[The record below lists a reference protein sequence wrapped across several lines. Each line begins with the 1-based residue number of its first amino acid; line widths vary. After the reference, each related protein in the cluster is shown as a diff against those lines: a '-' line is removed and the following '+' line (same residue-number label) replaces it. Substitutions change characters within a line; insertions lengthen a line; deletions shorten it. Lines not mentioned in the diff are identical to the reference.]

1 MAQIMV
7 VNDSVEFLQLMEDL
21 LTDQGYEVSIV
32 ERGAGT
38 REAAKRL
45 RPDLLIIDV
54 RMPDLDGFEVL
65 NLLQLDPDTAAIP
78 VLVCTAAVQDVQV
91 QEPMLRDRG
100 IPVLFKP
107 FDIDE
112 LLNTVGRLLDKS
124 AGEERRTEADG

>member
-1 MAQIMV
+1 MSHIMV

-21 LTDQGYEVSIV
+21 LTDQGYQVSIV

-38 REAAKRL
+38 RAAAKEL

-65 NLLQLDPDTAAIP
+65 NLLQLDPATAAIP
-78 VLVCTAAVQDVQV
+78 VLVCTAAVQDVQL

-100 IPVLFKP
+100 IPVLLKP
-107 FDIDE
+107 FDIEE
-112 LLNTVGRLLDKS
+112 LLSTVRRILDQS
-124 AGEERRTEADG
+124 AGQDQRAERDG

>member
-78 VLVCTAAVQDVQV
+78 VLVCTAAVQDVQI

-124 AGEERRTEADG
+124 AGEERRAEADG